1 SVRYVVVLLP
11 VGPERTKVF
20 ARLEVE
26 PSGRR
31 LLDGLSL
38 GPRRVRRGTL
48 AKAIDDAAAAAVR
61 RSAADDQAQAD
72 AGRGAK
78 SSTTHG
84 GGESG
89 ESVSGRSSSGGKGG
103 ARLTSPAVEEWVRG
117 AGNGGPF

>member
-1 SVRYVVVLLP
+1 MPDRPALYARVC
-11 VGPERTKVF
+11 
-20 ARLEVE
+20 RLEVE

-38 GPRRVRRGTL
+38 GSRRVRRGTL
-48 AKAIDDAAAAAVR
+48 AEAIDDAAAAAVR
-61 RSAADDQAQAD
+61 RSAAGYQAQAD

-84 GGESG
+84 GGETG
-89 ESVSGRSSSGGKGG
+89 ESVSGRSNSGGKGG